1 MELVKRLV
9 LDVLKPHSPNPLEFA
24 RKLVSL
30 SEGYEVR
37 LVVEEMDEKTESIIL
52 EISAHDIDFDLIS
65 EKIEE
70 MGGSIHSI
78 DEVDALN
85 APEAEEG

>member
-30 SEGYEVR
+30 FEGYEVR

-78 DEVDALN
+78 DEVDVVN
-85 APEAEEG
+85 APEGEEG

>member
-37 LVVEEMDEKTESIIL
+37 LVVEEMDPPRF
-52 EISAHDIDFDLIS
+52 AFRFVYDPDL
-65 EKIEE
+65 
-70 MGGSIHSI
+70 
-78 DEVDALN
+78 
-85 APEAEEG
+85 PAETGNSPDVAGERRYGLLVLGP